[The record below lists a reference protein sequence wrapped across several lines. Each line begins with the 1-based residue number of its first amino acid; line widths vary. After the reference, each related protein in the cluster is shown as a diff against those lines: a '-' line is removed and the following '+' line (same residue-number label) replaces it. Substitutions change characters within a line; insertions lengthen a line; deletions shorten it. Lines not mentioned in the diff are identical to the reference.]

1 VRLTLTPECERPGL
15 YILSLFVRGTGAER
29 RGVLKIQNPPPLPP
43 APLPRHEMSGG
54 RSAAKTR
61 TPLKM
66 VKQATKRRRT
76 QAGKEERYMQKVD
89 RAVSRYGASAVSKYF
104 QPGVDRTGGYYGRF
118 AGRGAELKFFDTATS
133 FSIDTSPEVPATG
146 QLVLIPQGVTES
158 TRVGRKCVIRSIQDD
173 GICGL
178 TRVRVRTQIRPM
190 RSIWSWTSSAMALLP
205 RTRTCSCRAWPLSS
219 STTSRTVV
227 ALLC

>member
-1 VRLTLTPECERPGL
+1 
-15 YILSLFVRGTGAER
+15 
-29 RGVLKIQNPPPLPP
+29 VLPKQ
-43 APLPRHEMSGG
+43 E
-54 RSAAKTR
+54 

-158 TRVGRKCVIRSIQDD
+158 TRVGRKCVIRSIQGRWDLRFNP
-173 GICGL
+173 GAGAK
-178 TRVRVRTQIRPM
+178 QIRPM

-205 RTRTCSCRAWPLSS
+205 RTRTCSCRAWHSVLPQPREQWS
-219 STTSRTVV
+219 
-227 ALLC
+227 LCCAEEVGRYLQFGCWCHDRVQRGDEAHRLVQEVQHPDRV